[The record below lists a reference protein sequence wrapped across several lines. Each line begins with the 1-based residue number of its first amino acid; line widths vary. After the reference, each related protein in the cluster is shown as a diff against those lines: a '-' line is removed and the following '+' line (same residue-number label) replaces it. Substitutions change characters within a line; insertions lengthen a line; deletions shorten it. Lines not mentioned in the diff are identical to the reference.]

1 MTPVLELKESNLT
14 GKNSTDLPE
23 SNMLRANSNQELD
36 LDKILG
42 DSDQINLK

>member
-1 MTPVLELKESNLT
+1 MKESGLT
-14 GKNSTDLPE
+14 TKKSSNLPE
-23 SNMLRANSNQELD
+23 SNMLRANNDKELD